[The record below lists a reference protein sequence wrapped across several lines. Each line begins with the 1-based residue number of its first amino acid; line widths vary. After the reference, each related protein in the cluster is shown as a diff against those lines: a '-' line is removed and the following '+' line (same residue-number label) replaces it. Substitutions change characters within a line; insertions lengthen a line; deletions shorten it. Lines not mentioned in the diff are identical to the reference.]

1 MIKGRNNHEARSFYA
16 PWYNRHHVKIPSQR
30 AKNDLKRASFRDR
43 GIHQFSV
50 PGRTG
55 KIQCHLESLRKISDA
70 LQVDPSAFFNEGD
83 DAQDDLSERLEQF
96 HYKDLSNGMKDAG
109 YSPILVTLN
118 PGENEGNPFA
128 HSGYE
133 FLFVV
138 EGVLTVEADGEQFEL
153 KEQES
158 TMFDARKIHYWFNKT
173 HEAVRFLLVSSKTN

>member
-1 MIKGRNNHEARSFYA
+1 MPHGTIGITLKSLRKERKMTLKELALETGVSISFL
-16 PWYNRHHVKIPSQR
+16 SQVE
-30 AKNDLKRASFRDR
+30 R
-43 GIHQFSV
+43 GKSSV
-50 PGRTG
+50 T
-55 KIQCHLESLRKISDA
+55 LESLRKISDA